1 MKKFFSEEL
10 IKNTLK
16 LAGVYNLFL
25 ALLIIFF
32 PNFISP
38 LFNVDSASGPGLLW
52 PFTALL
58 IGVMG
63 IGFLLASVDLE
74 YHWGIVFLGA
84 LSKLITA
91 LVFLKA
97 IFWNGLPTKFILFV
111 ALNDLIWLAPFYFAL
126 DYAYDAYTKEDSPP
140 KKFNDLIN
148 IAKTNEGKTL
158 LELSTGN
165 RVLLVFVRH
174 LGCTFCRET
183 VHEISKLESVIKSKK
198 LNLVFVHMSDPAF
211 GDDFFSKYFSY
222 PVSHISDPQRLL
234 YQSLGLKRGSL
245 PQVFGPS
252 TFVRGFWAALIK
264 GHGLGQPEGDPMQLG
279 GYYILSE
286 GRIVFEHKANKAS
299 ESFDPN
305 IIPEI

>member
-1 MKKFFSEEL
+1 MKNFFTEEL

-16 LAGVYNLFL
+16 LAGVYNL
-25 ALLIIFF
+25 LLTILMVFF
-32 PNFISP
+32 PKIVCV
-38 LFNVDSASGPGLLW
+38 LFNIEYSSNFNLAWQVFAV
-52 PFTALL
+52 FT
-58 IGVMG
+58 GVLG
-63 IGFLLASVDLE
+63 IGFFLASVDIE
-74 YHWGIVFLGA
+74 FHWGIVLLGFLTKA
-84 LSKLITA
+84 ITTLI
-91 LVFLKA
+91 FLKA
-97 IFWNGLPTKFILFV
+97 IVMNALPAKTVFFV
-111 ALNDLIWLAPFYFAL
+111 VLNDLIWLIPFYFAL
-126 DYAYDAYTKEDSPP
+126 NYAYESFTKEASAP

-148 IAKTNEGKTL
+148 VAKTNNGKTL
-158 LELSTGN
+158 LQLSTGN

-183 VHEISKLESVIKSKK
+183 VSEISKLESVIKSKN

-211 GDDFFSKYFSY
+211 GDDFFSKYFPY

-245 PQVFGPS
+245 SQVFGPS
-252 TFVRGFWAALIK
+252 TFLRGFWAGLIK

-286 GRIVFEHKANKAS
+286 GRVVFEHKTTKAS